1 MNIYNEVKRTRKAN
15 RRRNIVA
22 ILLSIVLVTVF
33 LVSNASS
40 ANSGL
45 TVKAVEE
52 NLVTE
57 IVEAEE
63 VETAVTL
70 ETEKENVTRTCGG
83 YSEEELE
90 ETIEY
95 IQSIEESA
103 SSESA
108 KYSDSNNEKYSL
120 TDEEYNLLCK
130 VTFAESTDGSSIK
143 EMTSIASVILK
154 RTTDKE
160 FPDSVSEVVF
170 QDGQFSTT
178 DDGEVYWFEEANVR
192 KVLYMEDI
200 PEEVFVAVDKAIA
213 GEDPTSVM
221 VTDGAIYFY
230 SDTNITDS
238 ERAKRKNVPEKI
250 KFSDTVFYRSL
261 S

>member
-40 ANSGL
+40 VNSGL
-45 TVKAVEE
+45 TVREVEDC
-52 NLVTE
+52 LVTE
-57 IVEAEE
+57 VVKVEQL
-63 VETAVTL
+63 ETADEN
-70 ETEKENVTRTCGG
+70 ETKKENVASVSRTCGG
-83 YSEEELE
+83 CSEEELE

-95 IQSIEESA
+95 IKSIEESA
-103 SSESA
+103 SSD
-108 KYSDSNNEKYSL
+108 SDSNNEKYSL

-130 VTFAESTDGSSIK
+130 VTFAESTDGTSIK

>member
-40 ANSGL
+40 ANSRL

-63 VETAVTL
+63 V

-154 RTTDKE
+154 RTTDEE
-160 FPDSVSEVVF
+160 FPDSVAEVVF
-170 QDGQFSTT
+170 QEGQFSTT

-230 SDTNITDS
+230 SDRYISDS
-238 ERAKRKNVPEKI
+238 ERAKRENVPEKI
-250 KFSDTVFYRSL
+250 KFSDTVFYREL

>member
-40 ANSGL
+40 ANSRL

-63 VETAVTL
+63 V

-154 RTTDKE
+154 RTTDEE
-160 FPDSVSEVVF
+160 FPDSVAEVVF
-170 QDGQFSTT
+170 QEGQFSTT
-178 DDGEVYWFEEANVR
+178 DDGVVYWFEEANVR

-230 SDTNITDS
+230 SDRYISDS
-238 ERAKRKNVPEKI
+238 ERAKRENVPEKI
-250 KFSDTVFYRSL
+250 KFSDTVFYREL

>member
-63 VETAVTL
+63 V

-154 RTTDKE
+154 RTTDEE
-160 FPDSVSEVVF
+160 FPDSVAEVVF
-170 QDGQFSTT
+170 QEGQFSTT

-230 SDTNITDS
+230 SDRYISDS
-238 ERAKRKNVPEKI
+238 ERAKRENVPEKI

>member
-63 VETAVTL
+63 VET
-70 ETEKENVTRTCGG
+70 EKENVTRTCGG

-120 TDEEYNLLCK
+120 TDEEYNLICK

-154 RTTDKE
+154 RTTDEE
-160 FPDSVSEVVF
+160 FPDSVAEVVF
-170 QDGQFSTT
+170 QEGQFSTT

-230 SDTNITDS
+230 SDRYISDS
-238 ERAKRKNVPEKI
+238 ERAKRENVPEKI